1 MQLMD
6 ITLTIP
12 LTNQDRKLAENFANQ
27 FTEFPRKQEQ
37 VYHNILATCAVKN
50 YLKTLDI
57 LTDTKRSYSYNPALQ
72 LVENIADLY
81 LPEIGRLECRYLKP
95 NQQTCHIP
103 AETWSDRIGY
113 VAVEIDPDN
122 HQAKLLGFIK
132 QVTTEE
138 IPIDQLQPLDDL
150 LETIAE
156 IELEYEALAT
166 VSHGETIFDKPKI
179 TLTQWLSGIFT
190 ETWDAVEQ
198 LLTPRQLGLAHFSE
212 QVKRAKRLDL
222 KIDLITHSVILV
234 INLDRENLD
243 KIGVKLQVY
252 SPDENVCLPEGLELL
267 ILAEGEVFQ
276 NVIAREADQLMQ
288 CSFEADSGDEF
299 TLELRLNQVSFK
311 EDFVV

>member
-1 MQLMD
+1 MD

-27 FTEFPRKQEQ
+27 FTEFSRKQEQ

-50 YLKTLDI
+50 YFKTLDI

-72 LVENIADLY
+72 LVENVADLY
-81 LPEIGRLECRYLKP
+81 LPGIGRLECRYLKQ

-113 VAVEIDPDN
+113 VVVEIDPDN
-122 HQAKLLGFIK
+122 HQAKLLGFIR
-132 QVTTEE
+132 QVTSET
-138 IPIDQLQPLDDL
+138 IPIDQLQSLDDL

-156 IELEYEALAT
+156 IELEYEELAT
-166 VSHGETIFDKPKI
+166 VSQEQTISDKPKI
-179 TLTQWLSGIFT
+179 TLTPWLSGIFT
-190 ETWDAVEQ
+190 ETWNAVEQ

-212 QVKRAKRLDL
+212 QVKRAKHLDL
-222 KIDLITHSVILV
+222 KVDLITHSVILV
-234 INLDRENLD
+234 INLNREKLD
-243 KIGVKLQVY
+243 SIVVKLQVY

-267 ILAEGEVFQ
+267 ILAEGEMFQ
-276 NVIAREADQLMQ
+276 NVIARNADQLMQ
-288 CSFEADSGDEF
+288 CSFEAESGDEF
-299 TLELRLNQVSFK
+299 TLELRLNQVSFR